1 MFQETYGDRVAEE
14 IDERTRQAHDGIP
27 RTLEAIKRIAQSS

>member
-1 MFQETYGDRVAEE
+1 VAAE

-27 RTLEAIKRIAQSS
+27 QTLEAIKRIAESS